1 MTMRTGSINRILIG
15 ASAALAVALVAA
27 LGVGAWRSAHEPKP
41 EAPATES
48 TAAGLAASQSQL
60 DRAVE
65 YETALRQW
73 GVQYPKDL
81 KEWSGLST
89 EDLLG
94 RTRTPDTLDAS
105 VLGRTRTPDTLDA
118 SVLGRATGS
127 ALPDSK
133 DAKIGPHSKSDLC
146 KDWGDDSWQCR
157 ESPDMLAYERSNH
170 WSMGATF
177 IEGPTAKDNGD
188 GTIDVTGTLRWTI
201 WSDARDTLSQE
212 GHWAF
217 APLQYDVPVSD
228 RLKVGTDGTVVYR
241 KDLKAQ
247 PWWADPFFS
256 DWRDQSATSAG
267 AGLTRTRIVLPI
279 GGVAP
284 DVGLNGDADEPV
296 VRNPADRGDPD
307 IDWSLW
313 YDEGLLLPS
322 GGEGRQGL

>member
-15 ASAALAVALVAA
+15 ASAALAVALVAV
-27 LGVGAWRSAHEPKP
+27 LGVGAWRSAHGPKP

-105 VLGRTRTPDTLDA
+105 VLGR
-118 SVLGRATGS
+118 ATGS

-146 KDWGDDSWQCR
+146 KDWGDDSWQCQ

-267 AGLTRTRIVLPI
+267 AGLTRTRVVLPV
-279 GGVAP
+279 GGDAP

-296 VRNPADRGDPD
+296 VRNPADQGDPD